1 MKTIKG
7 LLPNYSLSNLTLYNM
22 SGSVYGENQNY
33 FRGILATDID
43 IYLDRVKIN
52 NFEIKFLIL
61 TIFQ

>member
-1 MKTIKG
+1 
-7 LLPNYSLSNLTLYNM
+7 M

-52 NFEIKFLIL
+52 NFGNKNFIP
-61 TIFQ
+61 